1 MLINECALT
10 AQRARMRAPKEG
22 SELARHLGGA
32 SDAAP
37 VLREFLNR
45 GEFMKLAYYWLN
57 QIMSPLVLLLLAACA
72 SAAEP
77 WWRNAVI
84 YEIYPRSFADTNG
97 DGIGD
102 LNGITAHL
110 DYLKNL
116 GVDALWIAP
125 FYPSPLVD
133 FGYDVKDYQN
143 VAPEYGTLAD
153 FDRLASEAKKRNIH
167 VLIDLVVNHTS
178 NQHPWF
184 LESKSSKTNPKA
196 DWYVWRDAKPAG
208 GPPNNWGGRNGSSWE
223 WVPERQQYYYHHYA
237 IVQPDLNWRN
247 PEVREAV
254 FNVMRFWLKRG
265 ASGFR
270 MDGISNLYEDAELRD
285 EPARP
290 APATGPQ
297 GAQDGVAGPG
307 RPGGFGANTRTS
319 NLPETFAAFKML
331 RKVTDEF
338 PDAILI
344 AQVQSI
350 SAPELARAYGDNRD
364 AFQLPIN
371 AAFGRSPKLDAAAF
385 RQKVIDAETK
395 LNGNTPLDVLD
406 THDGTRSWTR
416 FGDGVHDLAIAKL
429 MATYLLAPRGAALVY
444 YGQEIGMQNR
454 DPQTLE
460 EVQDVNGK
468 RGWPNNKG
476 RDGERTPM
484 QWTAERNA
492 GFSTAAK
499 TWLPIA
505 DGYQERNAALEADSP
520 NSLLNYY
527 KALIRLRRENAGLR
541 DGEFQAVDAGDDN
554 IVAWL
559 SKSGAESAI
568 VALNFSALPKTIS
581 LPTERYGLTDVQAT
595 TLISNT
601 SDAGTR
607 VAIDKLTLPPYGA
620 FIGTV
625 KTSAR

>member
-1 MLINECALT
+1 MSVVTNVIK
-10 AQRARMRAPKEG
+10 P
-22 SELARHLGGA
+22 
-32 SDAAP
+32 SDDSIDT
-37 VLREFLNR
+37 LDR
-45 GEFMKLAYYWLN
+45 GEFMKLRYGWTSRCAWRTRVV
-57 QIMSPLVLLLLAACA
+57 SPIVLLLLAATFA
-72 SAAEP
+72 HAAEA
-77 WWRNAVI
+77 WWKNAVI

-110 DYLKNL
+110 DYLKGL
-116 GVDALWIAP
+116 GVDAIWIAP

-133 FGYDVKDYQN
+133 FGYDVRDYEN
-143 VAPEYGTLAD
+143 VAAEYGMLAD
-153 FDRLASEAKKRNIH
+153 FDRLAAEAKKRNIH

-178 NQHPWF
+178 SQHPWF
-184 LESKSSKTNPKA
+184 VESKASKTNAKA
-196 DWYVWRDAKPAG
+196 DWYVWRDAKAGG

-223 WVPERQQYYYHHYA
+223 WVPERGQYYYHHYA

-285 EPARP
+285 EPARVP
-290 APATGPQ
+290 
-297 GAQDGVAGPG
+297 DGVAGPG
-307 RPGGFGANTRTS
+307 AGRNGGFGGNVRTS
-319 NLPETFAAFKML
+319 NLPETFVAFKML

-338 PDAILI
+338 PDAVLV
-344 AQVQSI
+344 AQVQSG
-350 SAPELARAYGDNRD
+350 SAPELARAYGENGD

-371 AAFGRSPKLDAAAF
+371 AAFGRSAKLDAAAF

-484 QWTAERNA
+484 QWTAGQDA

-505 DGYQERNAALEADSP
+505 DGYQERNAAVEADSP
-520 NSLLNYY
+520 NSLLSYY
-527 KALIRLRRENAGLR
+527 KALIRLRRENASLR
-541 DGEFQAVDAGDDN
+541 DGEFQLVDAGDDV
-554 IVAWL
+554 VAWL
-559 SKSGAESAI
+559 SKSDGEAALI
-568 VALNFSALPKTIS
+568 ALNFSGVAKAIS
-581 LPTERYGLTDVQAT
+581 VSGERYGLKDVEAT
-595 TLISNT
+595 TLISN
-601 SDAGTR
+601 SFAAGTR
-607 VAIDKLTLPPYGA
+607 VAIDKITLPPYGA
-620 FIGTV
+620 FVGAV
-625 KTSAR
+625 RREGR

>member
-1 MLINECALT
+1 MKVRNSRMPGAPWLKGILT
-10 AQRARMRAPKEG
+10 P
-22 SELARHLGGA
+22 
-32 SDAAP
+32 
-37 VLREFLNR
+37 
-45 GEFMKLAYYWLN
+45 
-57 QIMSPLVLLLLAACA
+57 ILLLLSAAAC
-72 SAAEP
+72 SNGAEP
-77 WWRNAVI
+77 WWKNAVI

-110 DYLKNL
+110 DYLKHL
-116 GVDALWIAP
+116 GVDAMWIAP

-133 FGYDVKDYQN
+133 FGYDVADYQN
-143 VAPEYGTLAD
+143 VAPEYGTLSD
-153 FDRLASEAKKRNIH
+153 FDRLASEAKKRNVH

-178 NQHPWF
+178 NQNPWF
-184 LESKSSKTNPKA
+184 LESKSSRTNAKA
-196 DWYVWRDAKPAG
+196 DWYVWHDAKRGG
-208 GPPNNWGGRNGSSWE
+208 GPPNNWGGRNGPSWE
-223 WVPERQQYYYHHYA
+223 WVPERRQYYYHHYA
-237 IVQPDLNWRN
+237 IQQPDLNWRN

-270 MDGISNLYEDAELRD
+270 LDGISNLYEDAELRD
-285 EPARP
+285 EPPRQQASDSARP
-290 APATGPQ
+290 GDPEA
-297 GAQDGVAGPG
+297 PG
-307 RPGGFGANTRTS
+307 RPGGFTVNVRTS
-319 NLPETFAAFKML
+319 NLPETSAAFKML

-338 PDAILI
+338 PDTVLV
-344 AQVQSI
+344 AQVQAAST
-350 SAPELARAYGDNRD
+350 ADLAKAYGENRD

-371 AAFGRSPKLDAAAF
+371 ASFGRGQKLDAATF
-385 RQKVIDAETK
+385 RQRVIDAETK

-416 FGDGVHDLAIAKL
+416 FGDGLHDLAIAKL

-454 DPQTLE
+454 DPRTLE

-484 QWTAERNA
+484 QWTAGENA

-505 DGYQERNAALEADSP
+505 DGYQERNAATEADRP
-520 NSLLNYY
+520 GSLLNYY
-527 KALIRLRRENAGLR
+527 KALIRLRRENATLR
-541 DGEFQAVDAGDDN
+541 DGEFQTIDAGDD

-559 SKSGAESAI
+559 SKSGSEAALI
-568 VALNFSALPKTIS
+568 ALNFSATPKTIS
-581 LPTERYGLTDVQAT
+581 VPVASYGLKEVRAT

-601 SDAGTR
+601 SGTGAQ
-607 VAIDKLTLPPYGA
+607 VSVNGLTLPPYGA
-620 FIGTV
+620 FVGAL
-625 KTSAR
+625 K

>member
-1 MLINECALT
+1 
-10 AQRARMRAPKEG
+10 
-22 SELARHLGGA
+22 
-32 SDAAP
+32 
-37 VLREFLNR
+37 
-45 GEFMKLAYYWLN
+45 MKLRDSRISRSLWLN
-57 QIMSPLVLLLLAACA
+57 GALNAIVLLLFVARGAA
-72 SAAEP
+72 AAEP
-77 WWRNAVI
+77 WWKNAVI

-102 LNGITAHL
+102 LNGVTAHL
-110 DYLKNL
+110 DYLKDL
-116 GVDALWIAP
+116 GVDAIWMAP

-133 FGYDVKDYQN
+133 FGYDVADYMN

-153 FDRLASEAKKRNIH
+153 FDRMASEAKKRNIH

-178 NQHPWF
+178 NRNSWF

-196 DWYVWRDAKPAG
+196 DWYVWHDAKPGG

-223 WVPERQQYYYHHYA
+223 WVPERQQFYYHHYA
-237 IVQPDLNWRN
+237 IEQPDLNWRN

-254 FNVMRFWLKRG
+254 FNVMRFWLKHG
-265 ASGFR
+265 AYGFR

-285 EPARP
+285 EPSPQVAGAGT
-290 APATGPQ
+290 APA
-297 GAQDGVAGPG
+297 GAPGGPG
-307 RPGGFGANTRTS
+307 RGGNTRTS

-338 PDAILI
+338 PDTVLV
-344 AQVQSI
+344 AQVQAAST
-350 SAPELARAYGDNRD
+350 ADLAKAYGENRD

-371 AAFGRSPKLDAAAF
+371 ASFGRSPKLDAATF
-385 RQKVIDAETK
+385 RQRVTDAETK
-395 LNGNTPLDVLD
+395 LSGNPPLDVLD

-416 FGDGVHDLAIAKL
+416 FGDGAHDLAIAKL

-444 YGQEIGMQNR
+444 YGQEIGIQNR
-454 DPQTLE
+454 DPRTLE

-484 QWTAERNA
+484 QWTAGQNA

-505 DGYQERNAALEADSP
+505 DGYKERNAATEATASD
-520 NSLLNYY
+520 SLLNYY
-527 KALIRLRRENAGLR
+527 KALIRLRKQNASLR
-541 DGEFQAVDAGDDN
+541 DGEFQPVDAGDDV
-554 IVAWL
+554 VAWI
-559 SKSGAESAI
+559 SKSGAGSAV
-568 VALNFSALPKTIS
+568 VALNFSAAPRTIS
-581 LPTERYGLTDVQAT
+581 ISAGKYGLEGAQAT

-601 SDAGTR
+601 GAAGTR

-620 FIGTV
+620 FIGSV
-625 KTSAR
+625 K

>member
-1 MLINECALT
+1 
-10 AQRARMRAPKEG
+10 MRYSSISRSLNAVV
-22 SELARHLGGA
+22 SA
-32 SDAAP
+32 SA
-37 VLREFLNR
+37 
-45 GEFMKLAYYWLN
+45 
-57 QIMSPLVLLLLAACA
+57 LLLLAAVGA
-72 SAAEP
+72 AAAEP
-77 WWRNAVI
+77 WWKNAVI

-110 DYLKNL
+110 AYLESL
-116 GVDALWIAP
+116 GVDAIWIAP

-133 FGYDVKDYQN
+133 FGYDVANYVN

-153 FDRLASEAKKRNIH
+153 FDRLAAEARRRHIH

-178 NQHPWF
+178 NQNPWF
-184 LESKSSKTNPKA
+184 LESKSSRTNPKA
-196 DWYVWRDAKPAG
+196 DWYVWHDPKPGG
-208 GPPNNWGGRNGSSWE
+208 GPPNNWGRNGSAWE
-223 WVPERQQYYYHHYA
+223 WVPERKQYYYHHYA
-237 IVQPDLNWRN
+237 IVQPDLNWRK

-285 EPARP
+285 EPSNQP
-290 APATGPQ
+290 AGGPGPQ
-297 GAQDGVAGPG
+297 AIQGAPG
-307 RPGGFGANTRTS
+307 RAAGFGRNTYTS

-331 RKVTDEF
+331 RKVADEF
-338 PDAILI
+338 PDTVLV
-344 AQVQSI
+344 AQVQAG
-350 SAPELARAYGDNRD
+350 SAADLARAYGDNRD

-371 AAFGRSPKLDAAAF
+371 SAFGRFQKLDAPTF
-385 RQKVIDAETK
+385 RQRVIDAETK

-416 FGDGVHDLAIAKL
+416 FGNGVNDLAIAKL
-429 MATYLLAPRGAALVY
+429 MATYLMAPRGAALIY

-484 QWTAERNA
+484 QWTAAKNA

-505 DGYQERNAALEADSP
+505 NGYKDRNAATEAADP

-527 KALIRLRRENAGLR
+527 QELIRLRRQNASLR
-541 DGEFQAVDAGDDN
+541 EGDFQAIDAGDN

-559 SKSGAESAI
+559 SKSDAGSAL
-568 VALNFSALPKTIS
+568 VALNFSPSPQTIS
-581 LPTERYGLTDVQAT
+581 VSAAQYGLKGVQAI
-595 TLISNT
+595 TLIGNT
-601 SDAGTR
+601 SPSGTR

-620 FIGTV
+620 FIGAV
-625 KTSAR
+625 K